1 MQAIHR
7 TATLA
12 GLLLALASSAAAQAE
27 TPPSVLAPNTFDTGF
42 VTAPQGSETAPLE
55 LVDAFTIR
63 QGGADWVRLH
73 FADVQLAGDP
83 LAGTGG
89 ELRITSHLDGG
100 LQVMNA
106 IEVDR
111 WRSTSA
117 YFNGNA
123 VQVEVWAR
131 PGTGDSRVLLESVEA
146 GLAPG
151 SGDSICGSL
160 DDRLPSSDPRAGRL
174 LPIGCTAWLIQDC
187 AGCFL
192 TAGHCTGNISVVEF
206 NVPPSLSNGTIQHPG
221 PEDQYPVDASSLQTN
236 GGQGV
241 GNDFAYF
248 GTFPNGT
255 TNLTA
260 ADAQGPGFILSSPP
274 QPGNATIRITG
285 FGTDSTPPTRNQVQQ
300 THVGPLASNNGSALR
315 YVTDTTGGNS
325 GSPVIWEET
334 GFAVGIHTHGGC
346 NASGGSNA
354 GTSFD
359 LGGLQSFLASPQGI
373 CEAGI
378 SVLEAP
384 SILPR
389 GEARTVSIE
398 VQGGAVPGSVTLH
411 HRASSAALFEQ
422 VTMAQVGGDV
432 FSADLPAFE
441 CGDEPEYYFSAQV
454 SACGTVL
461 EPAGGPVEPISARVG
476 DALTVFETDFETE
489 PATWF
494 ATVQGASTGQWQ
506 RGVPVNDPN
515 WAYDPASDGDGSG
528 SCYLTQNQLGNTDVD
543 NGSVTLTTGVFVA
556 GGAPEIEFL
565 YYLDTLNPDGDDG
578 LKVEVG
584 VAGTWTEVRR
594 FQTGEGDW
602 NEVTLAPAELGA
614 LGVASGVA
622 YQLRFI
628 ATDEGS
634 GSVIEAG
641 VDGFVVREVS
651 CDPTAVG
658 SNDCSPAVSNSTGA
672 PATLRG
678 MGSASLA
685 SNDLTLI
692 AEDLPPNV
700 FGFVV
705 LSTDAA
711 QIPGAGGVGT
721 LCLGGAIGRDLASL
735 ANSGATGEIGRSV
748 DWTML
753 AQPSGFVAA
762 SVGDTWRFQVW
773 YRDQLLT
780 LSTSNYTN
788 ALVVTVE

>member
-7 TATLA
+7 IGGLA
-12 GLLLALASSAAAQAE
+12 GLLMALTSSAAAQAE
-27 TPPSVLAPNTFDTGF
+27 TPPSILAPNTFDTGF
-42 VTAPQGSETAPLE
+42 VTAPAGSETAPLE
-55 LVDAFTIR
+55 LIDAFTIR
-63 QGGADWVRLH
+63 QPGADWVRLH

-100 LQVMNA
+100 LQLMNA

-117 YFNGNA
+117 YFNGHT
-123 VQVEVWAR
+123 VQVELWAR
-131 PGTGDSRVLLESVEA
+131 PGTGDSRVLVENVEA
-146 GLAPG
+146 GIAPF
-151 SGDSICGSL
+151 SGDSICGAT
-160 DDRLPSSDPRAGRL
+160 DDRLPSSDPRSGRL
-174 LPIGCTAWLIQDC
+174 LPIGCTGWLIQDC

-192 TAGHCTGNISVVEF
+192 TAGHCTGNINVVEF
-206 NVPPSLSNGTIQHPG
+206 NVPPSLSNGSIQHPG
-221 PEDQYPVDASSLQTN
+221 PEDQYPIDASSVQTN

-255 TNLTA
+255 TNMTA
-260 ADAQGPGFILSSPP
+260 ADAQGPGFMLASPP
-274 QPGNATIRITG
+274 QPGAATIRITG
-285 FGTDSTPPTRNQVQQ
+285 FGTDNTPSSRNQVQQ
-300 THVGPLASNNGSALR
+300 THVGPLSSNNGSALR

-346 NASGGSNA
+346 NSSGGSNA

-359 LGGLQSFLASPQGI
+359 LGGLQSFLASPRGV
-373 CEAGI
+373 CEAG
-378 SVLEAP
+378 LDLLAAP
-384 SILPR
+384 TIVPR
-389 GEARTVSIE
+389 GQAQTVSIE
-398 VQGGAVPGSVTLH
+398 VLGGAVPGSVTLH
-411 HRASSAALFEQ
+411 HRASSATPF
-422 VTMAQVGGDV
+422 AQLAMSPVGGDV
-432 FSADLPAFE
+432 FTADLPAFE
-441 CGDEPEYYFSAQV
+441 CGDAPEYYFSAQV
-454 SACGTVL
+454 NACGTVMA
-461 EPAGGPVEPISARVG
+461 PVGGAADPIEAFVG
-476 DALTVFETDFETE
+476 EGQTVFETDFESE

-494 ATVQGASTGQWQ
+494 ATIQGASTGQWQ

-515 WAYDPASDGDGSG
+515 WAYDPSADGDGSG
-528 SCYLTQNQLGNTDVD
+528 SCYLTQNQIGNTDVD

-556 GGAPEIEFL
+556 GGAPQVEFL
-565 YYLDTLNPDGDDG
+565 YYLDALNPDGNDG

-584 VAGTWTEVRR
+584 VGGAWTEVRR

-602 NEVTLAPAELGA
+602 SAVSITPGELGA
-614 LGVASGVA
+614 LGIDVGVA

-641 VDGFVVREVS
+641 IDGFAVSEVT

-658 SNDCSPAVSNSTGA
+658 AVDCDPAVNNSTGSPGA
-672 PATLRG
+672 LRG

-711 QIPGAGGVGT
+711 LVPSAGGIGT
-721 LCLGGAIGRDLASL
+721 LCLGGAIGRDLASV
-735 ANSGATGEIGRSV
+735 ANSGLAGEITHNV
-748 DWTML
+748 DWTTL
-753 AQPSGFVAA
+753 AQPTGFVAA

-773 YRDQLLT
+773 YRDTLLS
-780 LSTSNYTN
+780 LQTSNYTN
-788 ALVVTVE
+788 ALVVEVE